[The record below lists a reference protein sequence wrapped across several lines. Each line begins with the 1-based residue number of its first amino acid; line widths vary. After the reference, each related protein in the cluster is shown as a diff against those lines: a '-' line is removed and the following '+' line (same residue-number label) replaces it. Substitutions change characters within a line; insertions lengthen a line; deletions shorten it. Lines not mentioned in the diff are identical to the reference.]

1 MSGGTVVEGVGT
13 AVSAPSTVGG
23 DAPQTEPPQ
32 TEPPRT
38 EASQT

>member
-23 DAPQTEPPQ
+23 DAPQTEPP
-32 TEPPRT
+32 RT